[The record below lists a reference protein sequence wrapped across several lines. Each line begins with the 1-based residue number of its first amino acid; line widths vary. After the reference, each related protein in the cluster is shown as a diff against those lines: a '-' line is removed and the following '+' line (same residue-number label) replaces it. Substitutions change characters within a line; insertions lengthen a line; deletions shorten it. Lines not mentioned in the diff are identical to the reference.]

1 MCHEQT
7 GFDIKRNHNGN
18 KLTFVKLHQMTKIK
32 NQIKWQLDNDRELN
46 IGSILK
52 KNVYVVV

>member
-1 MCHEQT
+1 
-7 GFDIKRNHNGN
+7 
-18 KLTFVKLHQMTKIK
+18 MTKIK